1 MEVRI
6 RLQKAGKPASKRCNY
21 RIVAISRNT
30 ARQGRNLE
38 TLGYYDPAK
47 KPAALSV
54 DHDKL
59 KTWIDKGARMTD
71 TVKSLVK
78 LDKKTTKK

>member
-6 RLQKAGKPASKRCNY
+6 RLQKAGKSASKRYNY
-21 RIVAISRNT
+21 RIVAISRAS

-47 KPAALSV
+47 KPADLSIKE
-54 DHDKL
+54 DKL
-59 KTWIDKGARMTD
+59 QTWIDKGAQMTD

-78 LDKKTTKK
+78 KNKKSAVK

>member
-21 RIVAISRNT
+21 RIVAISRTT
-30 ARQGRNLE
+30 ARQGRNLD

-47 KPAALSV
+47 KPATLSV
-54 DHDKL
+54 NHEKL
-59 KTWIDKGARMTD
+59 QKWIEKGARMTD
-71 TVKSLVK
+71 TVRSLVK
-78 LDKKTTKK
+78 RDKKVKS